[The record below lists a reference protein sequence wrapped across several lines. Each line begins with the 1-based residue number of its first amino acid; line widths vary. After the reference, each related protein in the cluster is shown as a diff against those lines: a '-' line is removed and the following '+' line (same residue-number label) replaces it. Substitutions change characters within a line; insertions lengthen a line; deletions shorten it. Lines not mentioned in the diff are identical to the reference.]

1 MGTVTEAS
9 WTQRADI
16 DLSAYANRTV
26 ILKFIVTATDTGSNL
41 SRAKAWVD
49 SISVGPPSA
58 STDTTPP
65 TVNITAPANAATVSG
80 TVDVTASASDAVGVK
95 KVEFYI
101 DGSLADT
108 STAAPYVFTWNT
120 AGVANGSH
128 SLMAKAYDGA
138 NNVSTDN
145 DTLVTVSNT
154 SGGTTTVS
162 FTSIAADDGYV
173 KANADG
179 TSPAVGTIST
189 PAIGKGTDA
198 KINRAFFSFDTSS
211 LPDTATLVRAS
222 LKVTLSSAGGDPWAD
237 PAAGNTLVIDL
248 KNGTFG
254 TAATETTDYAAAPT
268 AAAVAE
274 IIKFTTGTQSSADFN
289 ASGLASLNKT
299 GKTQARLQFK
309 QNPSG
314 TSYLFLTEGT
324 GATLTVEYK

>member
-1 MGTVTEAS
+1 M
-9 WTQRADI
+9 
-16 DLSAYANRTV
+16 L
-26 ILKFIVTATDTGSNL
+26 NL
-41 SRAKAWVD
+41 TRAKAWVD
-49 SISVGPPSA
+49 SISVGPPTA
-58 STDTTPP
+58 SSDTTPP

-95 KVEFYI
+95 KVEFYV

-108 STAAPYVFTWNT
+108 DTAAPYVFTWNT

-128 SLMAKAYDGA
+128 SIMAKAYDAA

-145 DTLVTVSNT
+145 DTSVTVSNT

-162 FTSIAADDGYV
+162 FSSIAADDGYV

-198 KINRAFFSFDTSS
+198 KLNRAFFSFDTSA

-222 LKVTLSSAGGDPWAD
+222 LKVTLSSSAGDPWAD

-248 KNGTFG
+248 KNGVFG
-254 TAATETTDYAAAPT
+254 TSAATETADYAAA
-268 AAAVAE
+268 ASASAVAE
-274 IIKFTTGTQSSADFN
+274 LIKFTTGTQSSADFN